1 MDKMKYTFPYIEKI
15 EDVLPHI
22 KDRGEF
28 LVAEREH
35 YTVINY
41 MVALADTFDMFD
53 SYDEGNYVYDVTGA
67 IRRECRGL
75 KFYKDGRI
83 AARPFFKFFNINER
97 DETKIDKVDWS
108 KPYTIME
115 KRDGSMIH
123 PMRIGNDIRWMTK
136 MGITE
141 VSAQAEKFIEKNTNY
156 EKFAKWCIE
165 NQLTPIFEYTSPN
178 NKIVVRY
185 EKDELVLLAVRHNI
199 TGEFMDIHQGH

>member
-1 MDKMKYTFPYIEKI
+1 MKLKYKFPEIRHI
-15 EDVLPHI
+15 DDVRPAI
-22 KDRGEF
+22 AGRDEF
-28 LVAEREH
+28 IIAEREH
-35 YTVINY
+35 YDVINY
-41 MVALADTFDMFD
+41 MVAFPDTFDMV
-53 SYDEGNYVYDVTGA
+53 DENDVVGA
-67 IRRECRGL
+67 IKRECRGL

-97 DETKIDKVDWS
+97 DETNIINVDWS

-123 PMRIGNDIRWMTK
+123 PMLIGNDVRWMTK

-141 VSAQAEKFIEKNTNY
+141 VSEKAEKIIQNDTRY
-156 EKFAKWCIE
+156 EKFAKWCIKK
-165 NQLTPIFEYTSPN
+165 QLTPIFEYTSPN

-199 TGEFMDIHQGH
+199 TGEFLNINLGH

>member
-1 MDKMKYTFPYIEKI
+1 MNYKFPEIRCIDDVRPAIEGR
-15 EDVLPHI
+15 D
-22 KDRGEF
+22 EF
-28 LVAEREH
+28 IIAEREH
-35 YTVINY
+35 YDVINY
-41 MVALADTFDMFD
+41 MVAFPDTFDMD
-53 SYDEGNYVYDVTGA
+53 SEHGA
-67 IRRECRGL
+67 MRRECRGM

-97 DETKIDKVDWS
+97 TETNINNVDWS

-123 PMRIGNDIRWMTK
+123 PMRIGNDVRWMTK

-156 EKFAKWCIE
+156 VEFAKWCIE

-178 NKIVVRY
+178 NKIVVKY

-199 TGEFMDIHQGH
+199 TGEFMDIH

>member
-1 MDKMKYTFPYIEKI
+1 MNYTFPEIRHI
-15 EDVLPHI
+15 DDVRPAI
-22 KDRGEF
+22 AGRGEF
-28 LVAEREH
+28 IIAEREH
-35 YTVINY
+35 YDVINY
-41 MVALADTFDMFD
+41 MVAFPDSFDMD
-53 SYDEGNYVYDVTGA
+53 NEYGA
-67 IRRECRGL
+67 MRRECRGL

-97 DETKIDKVDWS
+97 TETNINNVDWS

-123 PMRIGNDIRWMTK
+123 PILIDNKVCWMTK

-156 EKFAKWCIE
+156 VEFAKWCIE

-199 TGEFMDIHQGH
+199 TGEFMDIH